1 MFFTLVAISVFH
13 GEEVIMVIIVEVVS
27 DVFILQSML
36 EPSNNVPFMV
46 KISNLLVIKI
56 ITSFY
61 SNKPVSKHT

>member
-46 KISNLLVIKI
+46 KISNLFVIKI

>member
-36 EPSNNVPFMV
+36 EPSNNVPLMV
-46 KISNLLVIKI
+46 KISNLFVIKI